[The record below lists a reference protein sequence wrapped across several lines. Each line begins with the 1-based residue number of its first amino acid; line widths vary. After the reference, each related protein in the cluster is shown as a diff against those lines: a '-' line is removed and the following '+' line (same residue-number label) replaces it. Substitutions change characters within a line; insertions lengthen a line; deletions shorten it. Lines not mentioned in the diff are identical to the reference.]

1 MSQDTQPLV
10 TRQEATALIS
20 CAVNFLLT
28 VAKFLLFYFLV
39 KSVSLKA
46 EAWHSLSDIGSSF
59 VVFLALYMGRRKLR
73 AAREKGTPAGEEPEL
88 PTPSGLFSGPDES
101 EEAAPPPEEPEE
113 DAEPRRRAKPEDIVA
128 VSIACLFILVAIGI
142 FIEILQPQEVQTD
155 YALAV
160 AAGMLVMAYASY
172 LLYRFEYHVGME
184 SDSPGLIAD
193 GYHSKI
199 DMYGSILVAAALV
212 SHPLGLATAD
222 RVIAAAICLGILGH
236 AIEVLAMAARHYLG
250 KPVREEEEEPHHSA
264 LVDVYALTGKWG
276 ERVTTITTRLF
287 ARVLFIDREQAGLGR
302 RVTRRVVLIVA
313 LAVVLLYGL
322 SGLFVC
328 GPGQVAFVERFGKPI
343 SETPYGPG
351 LHYCWPRP
359 IDRVVKVDVGRIRTF
374 HTGEPVPTGEAPIL
388 WTNRHYEREYRF
400 LMPGDNFL
408 STYLAVHFQVSDP
421 YRFVYGC
428 SEPVAVLANACR
440 SKLREMAGTHR
451 FYDLL
456 IDQRARLEKELDEHL
471 DRVLADVGLT
481 VVAVAVRDMHP
492 PIEVAPKF
500 EEVISAMEEKEALI
514 HEAEAEAVGAVPR
527 AEGRA
532 ARIVAEA
539 EVTKTD
545 DIQAARGQTRAFRD
559 LQKEYAQAKH
569 ITAVRLYLET
579 IESAIRKT
587 PKWVVMGDEDVAPV
601 ELWFR
606 RGDGFWRWLIGP
618 SQ

>member
-1 MSQDTQPLV
+1 M

-28 VAKFLLFYFLV
+28 VAKFLLFYSLV

-59 VVFLALYMGRRKLR
+59 VVFLALYMGRRKLH
-73 AAREKGTPAGEEPEL
+73 AAREKATPGSEEPER
-88 PTPSGLFSGPDES
+88 PKSSGLFSAPDES
-101 EEAAPPPEEPEE
+101 EGPEPPPEAPEE
-113 DAEPRRRAKPEDIVA
+113 AEEDTEPRRRAKPEDIVA
-128 VSIACLFILVAIGI
+128 VSIACLFIIVAIGI
-142 FIEILQPQEVQTD
+142 FIEVLQPQEIETD

-199 DMYGSILVAAALV
+199 DMYGSLLVAAALV
-212 SHPLGLATAD
+212 SHPLGLAAAD
-222 RVIAAAICLGILGH
+222 RVIATVICFGILGH

-250 KPVREEEEEPHHSA
+250 KPVQEEEEEPHHSA

-276 ERVTTITTRLF
+276 ERVTTVTTRVF
-287 ARVLFIDREQAGLGR
+287 ARILFIDRQQAGLGR
-302 RVTRRVVLIVA
+302 RVTRRIVLIVG

-343 SETPYGPG
+343 SETPYAPG

-359 IDRVVKVDVGRIRTF
+359 IDRVVKVDMERVRTF
-374 HTGEPVPTGEAPIL
+374 YTGERVPPDEGAIL
-388 WTNRHYEREYRF
+388 WTNRHYKKEYRF
-400 LMPGDNFL
+400 LMPEENFL
-408 STYLAVHFQVSDP
+408 STYLAVHYRVSDP
-421 YRFVYGC
+421 YKFLYAC
-428 SEPVAVLANACR
+428 SQPVALLANACQ
-440 SKLREMAGTHR
+440 SKFRDMAGTHP

-456 IDQRARLEKELDEHL
+456 IDRRPELEQELRDHL
-471 DRVLADVGLT
+471 DHVLADVGLT
-481 VVAVAVRDMHP
+481 VVAVAMRDMHP
-492 PIEVAPKF
+492 PVEVAPKF

-527 AEGRA
+527 ARGRA
-532 ARIVAEA
+532 ARIVADA
-539 EVTKTD
+539 EVKKTD
-545 DIQAARGQTRAFRD
+545 SIQAARGQTQAFRD
-559 LQKEYAQAKH
+559 LQQEYARARD

-579 IESAIRKT
+579 VESAIRKT
-587 PKWVVMGDEDVAPV
+587 PKWVIMGDEDVAPV